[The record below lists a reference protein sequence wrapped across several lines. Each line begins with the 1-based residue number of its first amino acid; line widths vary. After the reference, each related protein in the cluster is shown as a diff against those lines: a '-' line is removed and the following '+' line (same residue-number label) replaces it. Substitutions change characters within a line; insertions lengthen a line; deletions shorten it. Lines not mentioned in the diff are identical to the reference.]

1 MAIRVKNPNRKY
13 TSEMIVNA
21 CLGTEDPYGN
31 PFEVITLDWNSQ
43 LRNAHQAKTKGAEDT
58 FITRKP
64 EGGLQIEY
72 REPGNVEWLKDGL
85 TGRYYGQL
93 ARTPANIKFLAAN
106 YYDNLWRIR
115 DQHIRDEVKA
125 LADAIDEAA
134 KKVVIE
140 VTRTVP
146 KKIENPLT
154 GAVTTQ
160 MVDEKVGEE
169 TLYDFHKRRR
179 EAHFQAP
186 GSVASHGVQ
195 ANTLEAEL
203 NLVQSQ
209 KAQLF
214 KMQQEVDAK
223 MKEIMDRTNQVN
235 KLQKKTVDGGVLLT
249 QYDEG
254 FLRELKPFQKLREI
268 AKEMG
273 VEVTLKMKKDE
284 IIKAIMDKQNA
295 VVAPELEEVTA

>member
-21 CLGTEDPYGN
+21 CIGTEDSYGN
-31 PFEVITLDWNSQ
+31 PFEVITLDWSLK

-64 EGGLQIEY
+64 EGGIQIEY

-93 ARTPANIKFLAAN
+93 ARTPSNMKFLAAN
-106 YYDNLWRIR
+106 FYDDLWRIR
-115 DQHIRDEVKA
+115 DAHIREEAKA
-125 LADAIDEAA
+125 MADAIDEAA
-134 KKVVIE
+134 KKVVMD

-146 KKIENPLT
+146 KKIENSLT

-179 EAHFQAP
+179 EAHFKAP
-186 GSVASHGVQ
+186 GAVASHGVQ
-195 ANTLEAEL
+195 ANDFEAEM
-203 NLVQSQ
+203 NLIQSQ
-209 KAQLF
+209 KASLF
-214 KMQQEVDAK
+214 KMQKEVDAK
-223 MKEIMDRTNQVN
+223 LKEIMDRNNQVN
-235 KLQKKTVDGGVLLT
+235 KLRKKTADGGVLLT
-249 QYDEG
+249 QYEEG
-254 FLRELKPFQKLREI
+254 FLRELKPFQKLRSL

-273 VEVTLKMKKDE
+273 IEVTLKMKKEE
-284 IIKAIMDKQNA
+284 IVQAIMDKQNS
-295 VVAPELEEVTA
+295 VVAHEPEEVTA